1 MKPIQNQESNSQK
14 MEILNGKEITTPE
27 PVKEAPSSNIIRN
40 SVFIL
45 LGCLGMLGVS
55 SVIVIFELTIP
66 FSVVVILWYLSAA
79 IGLLL
84 VLILFLKGMYQVFIN
99 KSFRLVGVSLL
110 FLVILVLVGVGTCLK
125 NMSSMS
131 F

>member
-55 SVIVIFELTIP
+55 SIIVIFELTIP

-125 NMSSMS
+125 NMSNVS